1 MAVMGCGT
9 VKLGNYIPE
18 PTRIKSY
25 TLNVSQSAS
34 VGDPIFR
41 VQNARMIPVYRAIQD
56 YQPPDAGVTNAQ
68 PMILKGETFDV
79 VAIDQETG
87 DLIIRDSAKYLNGIA
102 INRDGHVTKGWVG
115 VVANLRG
122 NLPPGGAF
130 AKEKLFEALPE
141 GHVDRGSFKAEMIY
155 SGLTGRT
162 LKAVYREYVD
172 DYMRPSFSTEL
183 QYNLDESKIL
193 AYKSIRIEITNATNS
208 SVQYRVLSDD
218 DLPWLP
224 N

>member
-1 MAVMGCGT
+1 
-9 VKLGNYIPE
+9 
-18 PTRIKSY
+18 
-25 TLNVSQSAS
+25 
-34 VGDPIFR
+34 
-41 VQNARMIPVYRAIQD
+41 
-56 YQPPDAGVTNAQ
+56 
-68 PMILKGETFDV
+68 
-79 VAIDQETG
+79 
-87 DLIIRDSAKYLNGIA
+87 
-102 INRDGHVTKGWVG
+102 
-115 VVANLRG
+115 
-122 NLPPGGAF
+122 
-130 AKEKLFEALPE
+130 
-141 GHVDRGSFKAEMIY
+141 
-155 SGLTGRT
+155 